1 MITALLGGA
10 YPPVA
15 FHFVVSF
22 GMPALDPDCAFR
34 EVSGIGPE
42 MELESVPEGGE
53 NRFTWQLPKA
63 VKHPRLV
70 LKRGVGPYTSRLVT
84 WCRNVF
90 EGGLEQPVVPKLMWV
105 ALLDETRIPIRLW
118 SFANALPVKWEV
130 EAFNSTKNEVA
141 MEKVELAYAYSKREI

>member
-1 MITALLGGA
+1 MATAPRGAA

-22 GMPALDPDCAFR
+22 GTPALDPDCAFR

-42 MELESVPEGGE
+42 MELESVAEGGE

-84 WCRNVF
+84 WCRNVL
-90 EGGLEQPVVPKLMWV
+90 EGGLEQPVVPKLMRV
-105 ALLDETRIPIRLW
+105 ALLDETRAPIRLW
-118 SFANALPVKWEV
+118 SFTNALPVKWEV
-130 EAFNSTKNEVA
+130 EPFNSTKNEVA